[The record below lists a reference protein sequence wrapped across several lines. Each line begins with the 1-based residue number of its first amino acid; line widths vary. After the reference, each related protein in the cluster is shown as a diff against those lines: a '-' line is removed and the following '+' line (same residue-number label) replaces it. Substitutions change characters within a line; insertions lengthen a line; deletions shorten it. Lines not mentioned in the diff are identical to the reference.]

1 MWLSI
6 VILLCCDMIMLPFML
21 SYSSWLCDV
30 CIILWNFFS
39 VYISTTSLS
48 FLEICSIALYILAP
62 HILLDL
68 VLWRVGISCM
78 TKYNCSPFFPSC
90 SFIHMRCSR
99 TYHYI
104 SLYFLC
110 VALYTNGV
118 WPTLETISLD
128 ESGKQRSDTYRL
140 KGETNRHYTKK
151 RSRLA
156 STSLDPTTGFGCA
169 FVQFFVFFEFW

>member
-1 MWLSI
+1 M
-6 VILLCCDMIMLPFML
+6 
-21 SYSSWLCDV
+21 
-30 CIILWNFFS
+30 
-39 VYISTTSLS
+39 
-48 FLEICSIALYILAP
+48 YILAP

-156 STSLDPTTGFGCA
+156 STSLDPTTGFGCICTVLCLLRILVA
-169 FVQFFVFFEFW
+169 LMSVHLSMSWKKHPFFTSCPRALPKPHMESRTLANRRCVVIQVRACVYS